1 MVDLVVW
8 RDSGVPDQSFGK
20 AGRIDMFIV
29 GRDPDTGRFILGTKG
44 LFGSD
49 KGLIGFGSTQYD
61 DAAAAQAAAED
72 ELVRILAELDAV
84 TADLRAG

>member
-1 MVDLVVW
+1 MGDLVVW

-29 GRDPDTGRFILGTKG
+29 GKDPDTGRFILGTKG

-49 KGLIGFGSTQYD
+49 KGMLGFGSAQYD

-84 TADLRAG
+84 TVSLRAS

>member
-1 MVDLVVW
+1 M
-8 RDSGVPDQSFGK
+8 PNQSFGK

-29 GRDPDTGRFILGTKG
+29 GRDPDSGRFLLGIRG

-49 KGLIGFGSTQYD
+49 AGMFGFSSTKYD
-61 DAAAAQAAAED
+61 SAAAAQAAAED

-84 TADLRAG
+84 TASLRAA

>member
-1 MVDLVVW
+1 
-8 RDSGVPDQSFGK
+8 
-20 AGRIDMFIV
+20 MFIV
-29 GRDPDTGRFILGTKG
+29 GKDPDSGRFILGTKG

-49 KGLIGFGSTQYD
+49 KDMIGFGSIQYD

-84 TADLRAG
+84 TASLRAS